1 MKKNKINLEVSGD
14 GDMAYLVLPNHPGKG
29 KAGVAVKHIALRTI
43 IENYQGP
50 EIYLD
55 FDSNGNM
62 IGMEFLLD

>member
-1 MKKNKINLEVSGD
+1 MKGNVINLELSND

-29 KAGVAVKHIALRTI
+29 NAGVAVKQVALRSV

-55 FDSNGNM
+55 FDINGAI